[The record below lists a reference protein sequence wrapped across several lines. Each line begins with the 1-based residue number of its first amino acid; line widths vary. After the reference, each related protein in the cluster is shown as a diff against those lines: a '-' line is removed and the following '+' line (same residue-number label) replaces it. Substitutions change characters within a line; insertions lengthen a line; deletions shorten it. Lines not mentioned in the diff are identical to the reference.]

1 MAIKK
6 GEIIKVEYE
15 GRLEDRTIFD
25 STELQGGELLKF
37 EVGVGMMIQGFDN
50 SVIGKE
56 VGEEYE
62 IILSASEA
70 YGEIDPLLV
79 QTISSDQLPK
89 DLDPEPGMMLGV
101 GDANGTHSMAWVKEV
116 NEKSVI
122 IDMNHPLAGKT
133 LHFKIK
139 ILETG
144 CEPDAT
150 DAHECGC
157 GCEPDATDAHE
168 CGCGC
173 EHN

>member
-6 GEIIKVEYE
+6 GDIIKVEYE

-25 STELQGGELLKF
+25 STELQGGEPLKF
-37 EVGVGMMIQGFDN
+37 EVGTRSLIQGFDE
-50 SVIGKE
+50 SVIDKE
-56 VGEEYE
+56 IGDTYE

-79 QTISSDQLPK
+79 QTVNVDQLPK
-89 DLDPEPGMMLGV
+89 DLDPELGMMLGV

-116 NEKSVI
+116 DDEFIK

-133 LHFKIK
+133 LNFKIK

-144 CEPDAT
+144 CEPDPP
-150 DAHECGC
+150 DAHDCGSECN
-157 GCEPDATDAHE
+157 
-168 CGCGC
+168 C

>member
-6 GEIIKVEYE
+6 GDIIKVAYE

-25 STELQGGELLKF
+25 STELQGGEALKF
-37 EVGVGMMIQGFDN
+37 EVGSNEMTKGFDG
-50 SVIGKE
+50 SVLGKDLGNE
-56 VGEEYE
+56 FE
-62 IILSASEA
+62 ITLSASEG

-79 QTISSDQLPK
+79 QTISIDELPK

-116 NEKSVI
+116 DDEFIK

-133 LHFKIK
+133 LHFKIR

-144 CEPDAT
+144 CEPDQHN
-150 DAHECGC
+150 AHECGC
-157 GCEPDATDAHE
+157 GH
-168 CGCGC
+168 

>member
-25 STELQGGELLKF
+25 STELQGGEPLKF
-37 EVGVGMMIQGFDN
+37 EVGVGLLIQGFDN

-62 IILSASEA
+62 IKLSASEA

-79 QTISSDQLPK
+79 QTISSDQLPE

-116 NEKSVI
+116 DEEFIK

-144 CEPDAT
+144 CKPDT
-150 DAHECGC
+150 
-157 GCEPDATDAHE
+157 PDAHE

-173 EHN
+173 EHH

>member
-1 MAIKK
+1 MSIKK
-6 GEIIKVEYE
+6 GDIIKVEYE

-25 STELQGGELLKF
+25 STELQGGEPLKF
-37 EVGVGMMIQGFDN
+37 EVGTRTLIQGFDD

-56 VGEEYE
+56 VGDSFE
-62 IILSASEA
+62 IILNASEA
-70 YGEIDPLLV
+70 YGVIDPLLV
-79 QTISSDQLPK
+79 QTVSIDELPE

-116 NEKSVI
+116 NDEFIV

-133 LHFKIK
+133 LQFKIK

-144 CEPDAT
+144 CEPDPHDT
-150 DAHECGC
+150 
-157 GCEPDATDAHE
+157 HE

>member
-6 GEIIKVEYE
+6 GDIIKVEYE

-25 STELQGGELLKF
+25 STELQGGEPLKF
-37 EVGVGMMIQGFDN
+37 EVGSSMLIQGFDK
-50 SVIGKE
+50 SVIDKN
-56 VGEEYE
+56 VGDSYE
-62 IILSASEA
+62 ITLSASEA

-79 QTISSDQLPK
+79 QTVNIDELPK

-116 NEKSVI
+116 DEKFI
-122 IDMNHPLAGKT
+122 KIDMNHPLAGKT
-133 LHFKIK
+133 LNFKIK

-144 CEPDAT
+144 CEPDPH
-150 DAHECGC
+150 DG
-157 GCEPDATDAHE
+157 HE

>member
-1 MAIKK
+1 MGIKK
-6 GEIIKVEYE
+6 GDIIKVEYE

-25 STELQGGELLKF
+25 STELQGGEPIKF
-37 EVGVGMMIQGFDN
+37 EVGERMLIQGFDE
-50 SVIGKE
+50 SVVGKNIGDE
-56 VGEEYE
+56 FE
-62 IILSASEA
+62 ITLSPSEG

-79 QTISSDQLPK
+79 QTVSTDQLPE
-89 DLDPEPGMMLGV
+89 DLDPEEGMMLGV

-116 NEKSVI
+116 DKEFI
-122 IDMNHPLAGKT
+122 ILDMNHPLAGKI

-144 CEPDAT
+144 CEPD
-150 DAHECGC
+150 
-157 GCEPDATDAHE
+157 PPDAHE

>member
-1 MAIKK
+1 MMIK
-6 GEIIKVEYE
+6 G
-15 GRLEDRTIFD
+15 FD
-25 STELQGGELLKF
+25 SSVLGKDVGNEF
-37 EVGVGMMIQGFDN
+37 EITLN
-50 SVIGKE
+50 
-56 VGEEYE
+56 
-62 IILSASEA
+62 ASEA

-79 QTISSDQLPK
+79 QTINVDQLPK

-116 NEKSVI
+116 DDEFIK

-144 CEPDAT
+144 CEPDP
-150 DAHECGC
+150 H
-157 GCEPDATDAHE
+157 DAHE

>member
-25 STELQGGELLKF
+25 STELQGGEPLKF
-37 EVGVGMMIQGFDN
+37 EVGTRSLIQGFDE
-50 SVIGKE
+50 SVIDKE
-56 VGEEYE
+56 VGDTYE
-62 IILSASEA
+62 IILSASKA

-79 QTISSDQLPK
+79 QTVSIDQLPK
-89 DLDPEPGMMLGV
+89 DLDPELGMMLGV
-101 GDANGTHSMAWVKEV
+101 GDANGTHSMAWVKEIDDEFV
-116 NEKSVI
+116 K

-144 CEPDAT
+144 CEPDSP
-150 DAHECGC
+150 DVHEC
-157 GCEPDATDAHE
+157 D
-168 CGCGC
+168 CGC
-173 EHN
+173 EHQ

>member
-6 GEIIKVEYE
+6 GDIIKVAYE

-25 STELQGGELLKF
+25 STELQGGEPIKF
-37 EVGVGMMIQGFDN
+37 EVGARMLIQGFDN

-56 VGEEYE
+56 VGDEFE
-62 IILSASEA
+62 IAINPSEG

-79 QTISSDQLPK
+79 QTISKDQLPE
-89 DLDPEPGMMLGV
+89 DLDPEEGMMLGV
-101 GDANGTHSMAWVKEV
+101 GDANGTHSMAWVKEIDD
-116 NEKSVI
+116 EFIK

-133 LHFKIK
+133 LNFKIR

-144 CEPDAT
+144 CEPDPP
-150 DAHECGC
+150 H
-157 GCEPDATDAHE
+157 AHE

>member
-6 GEIIKVEYE
+6 GDIIKVEYE

-25 STELQGGELLKF
+25 STELQSGEPLKF
-37 EVGVGMMIQGFDN
+37 EVGSSVLIQGFDK
-50 SVIGKE
+50 SVIGKN
-56 VGEEYE
+56 VGDEYD

-79 QTISSDQLPK
+79 QTVSIDQLPE

-101 GDANGTHSMAWVKEV
+101 GDANGTHSMAWVKVVDKEF
-116 NEKSVI
+116 I
-122 IDMNHPLAGKT
+122 TIDMNHPLAGKT
-133 LHFKIK
+133 LNFKIK

-144 CEPDAT
+144 CEPD
-150 DAHECGC
+150 
-157 GCEPDATDAHE
+157 PPDAHE

-173 EHN
+173 EHH

>member
-6 GEIIKVEYE
+6 GDIIKVEYE

-25 STELQGGELLKF
+25 STELQGGEPLKF
-37 EVGVGMMIQGFDN
+37 EVGTRMLIPGFDD

-56 VGEEYE
+56 VGDSYE
-62 IILSASEA
+62 ITLSASEA
-70 YGEIDPLLV
+70 YGVIDPLLV
-79 QTISSDQLPK
+79 QTVSIDQLPE

-101 GDANGTHSMAWVKEV
+101 GDANGTQSMAWVKEV
-116 NEKSVI
+116 DEEFIK

-133 LHFKIK
+133 LHFNIK

-144 CEPDAT
+144 CEPD
-150 DAHECGC
+150 
-157 GCEPDATDAHE
+157 PLDAHE

-173 EHN
+173 EHQ

>member
-6 GEIIKVEYE
+6 GEIIKVAYE

-25 STELQGGELLKF
+25 STELQGGEPLKF

-62 IILSASEA
+62 IKLSASEA
-70 YGEIDPLLV
+70 YGEIDPTLV
-79 QTISSDQLPK
+79 HTISSDQLPK

-116 NEKSVI
+116 EKKFI
-122 IDMNHPLAGKT
+122 TIDMNHPLAGKT

-144 CEPDAT
+144 CEPDPS
-150 DAHECGC
+150 EV
-157 GCEPDATDAHE
+157 HE

-173 EHN
+173 EHS

>member
-1 MAIKK
+1 MGIKK
-6 GEIIKVEYE
+6 GDIIKVEYE

-25 STELQGGELLKF
+25 STELQGGEPIKF
-37 EVGVGMMIQGFDN
+37 EVGERMLIQGFDD
-50 SVIGKE
+50 SVVGKN
-56 VGEEYE
+56 VGDEFE
-62 IILSASEA
+62 ITLSPSEG

-79 QTISSDQLPK
+79 QTVSTDQLPE
-89 DLDPEPGMMLGV
+89 DLDPEEGMMLGV

-116 NEKSVI
+116 DKAFI
-122 IDMNHPLAGKT
+122 TLDMNHPLAGKI

-144 CEPDAT
+144 CEPD
-150 DAHECGC
+150 
-157 GCEPDATDAHE
+157 PPDAHE

>member
-6 GEIIKVEYE
+6 GEIIKVAYE

-25 STELQGGELLKF
+25 STELQGGEPLKF
-37 EVGVGMMIQGFDN
+37 EVGTKMLIKGFDE
-50 SVIGKE
+50 SVLGKE
-56 VGEEYE
+56 VGDEFD
-62 IILSASEA
+62 ITLSASEA

-79 QTISSDQLPK
+79 QTVNIDQLPK

-116 NEKSVI
+116 DDKFI
-122 IDMNHPLAGKT
+122 TIDMNHPLAGKT

-139 ILETG
+139 IIETG
-144 CEPDAT
+144 CEPDL
-150 DAHECGC
+150 
-157 GCEPDATDAHE
+157 PDAHE

>member
-1 MAIKK
+1 MSIKK
-6 GEIIKVEYE
+6 GDIIKVEYE

-25 STELQGGELLKF
+25 STELEGGEPLKF
-37 EVGVGMMIQGFDN
+37 EVGTRTLIQGFDD

-56 VGEEYE
+56 VGDSFE
-62 IILSASEA
+62 IKLNASEA
-70 YGEIDPLLV
+70 YGVIDPLLV
-79 QTISSDQLPK
+79 QTVSIDELPE

-116 NEKSVI
+116 NDEFVV

-144 CEPDAT
+144 CEPDP
-150 DAHECGC
+150 H
-157 GCEPDATDAHE
+157 DAHE

>member
-6 GEIIKVEYE
+6 GDIIKVEYE

-25 STELQGGELLKF
+25 STELQGGEPLKF
-37 EVGVGMMIQGFDN
+37 EVGSSMLIQGFNN
-50 SVIGKE
+50 SVLGKD
-56 VGEEYE
+56 VGDEFD
-62 IILSASEA
+62 ITLSASEA

-79 QTISSDQLPK
+79 QTVSIKELPK

-116 NEKSVI
+116 DDKFII

-133 LHFKIK
+133 LNFKIK

-144 CEPDAT
+144 CEPDPP
-150 DAHECGC
+150 DAHEC
-157 GCEPDATDAHE
+157 E
-168 CGCGC
+168 CGC
-173 EHN
+173 EHQ

>member
-6 GEIIKVEYE
+6 GDIIKVEYE
-15 GRLEDRTIFD
+15 GRLEDRSIFD
-25 STELQGGELLKF
+25 STELQGGDPIKF
-37 EVGVGMMIQGFDN
+37 EVGARMLIQGFDE
-50 SVIGKE
+50 SVVGKNIGDE
-56 VGEEYE
+56 FE
-62 IILSASEA
+62 ITLSPSEG

-79 QTISSDQLPK
+79 QTISMDQLPE
-89 DLDPEPGMMLGV
+89 DLDPEEGMMLGV

-116 NEKSVI
+116 DEEFI
-122 IDMNHPLAGKT
+122 ILDMNHPLAGKT

-144 CEPDAT
+144 CELDPP
-150 DAHECGC
+150 E
-157 GCEPDATDAHE
+157 AHE

>member
-6 GEIIKVEYE
+6 GDIIKVEYE

-25 STELQGGELLKF
+25 STELQGGEALKF
-37 EVGVGMMIQGFDN
+37 EVGSNEMIKGFDDA
-50 SVIGKE
+50 VLGKD
-56 VGEEYE
+56 VGNEFE
-62 IILSASEA
+62 ITLNASEA
-70 YGEIDPLLV
+70 YGEIDPFLV
-79 QTISSDQLPK
+79 QTIGIDQLPK

-101 GDANGTHSMAWVKEV
+101 GDANGTHSMVWVKEV
-116 NEKSVI
+116 DDEFIK

-144 CEPDAT
+144 CEPDA
-150 DAHECGC
+150 
-157 GCEPDATDAHE
+157 HE